1 MSATE
6 LKSKI
11 IEKISAIEDES
22 VLREI
27 FDLIS
32 LEAKVDSVYR
42 LTEAEKNAIEIGL
55 KDIANGEV
63 YSSQVADQMLKEW
76 LKK

>member
-11 IEKISAIEDES
+11 MERISAIEDEA

-27 FDLIS
+27 FELIS
-32 LEAKVDSVYR
+32 LEGKVDTVYR
-42 LTEAEKNAIEIGL
+42 LTEAEKKAIEIGL

>member
-6 LKSKI
+6 LRSKI
-11 IEKISAIEDES
+11 IERIATIEDES

-32 LEAKVDSVYR
+32 FEAKVDAVYR
-42 LTEAEKNAIEIGL
+42 LTDAEKKAIEIGL

-63 YSSQVADQMLKEW
+63 YTSQVADQMLKEW